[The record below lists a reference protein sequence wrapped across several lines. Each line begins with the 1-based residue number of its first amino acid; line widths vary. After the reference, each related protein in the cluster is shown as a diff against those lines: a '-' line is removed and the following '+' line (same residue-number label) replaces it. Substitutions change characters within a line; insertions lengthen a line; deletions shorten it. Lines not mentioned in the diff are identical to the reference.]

1 MGRELEFKY
10 TLTEEAFQA
19 LQARFA
25 PFRQIRMQTTY
36 YDTPDS
42 VLGKRKWTLR
52 RRMENDSPVCTLKTP
67 GKDGARGEW
76 ECPGED
82 FRGLLALGAPKE
94 LEGLLNDLHPTCG
107 AAFTR
112 LAADVWSGSTRM
124 ELALDRGQALGG
136 GKTAPIFELEIELK
150 EGSDEAAQAYARE
163 IAEEYGLAE
172 QKVSKFRR
180 AMELVSK
187 TV

>member
-10 TLTEEAFQA
+10 ILTEEAFQA

-67 GKDGARGEW
+67 GRDGARGEW

-94 LEGLLNDLHPTCG
+94 LEGLLNDLLSTCG

-112 LAADVWSGSTRM
+112 LAADVWSGGTRM

-150 EGSDEAAQAYARE
+150 EGSDEAARAYARE

-180 AMELVSK
+180 AMELVPK